1 MKAVLVCN
9 IMHALWCWTDY
20 WSGLLLQET
29 WWEHRDLSKT
39 RAVDRKENK
48 KKINELK
55 EWKRSIWLGGTA
67 KLCDKYVDS
76 LLWVTL
82 FKLQR
87 LIHWVLLCTWW
98 RCVILHDAGVVVTP
112 EVMNHIEV
120 ANLWEK
126 PSYSFSVVL
135 AVSNRSGPAHKNN
148 FSHNTGQKNTKAFI
162 CRNNGKNMR
171 RVFKQRLG
179 HNLWS

>member
-20 WSGLLLQET
+20 WSCLLLQET
-29 WWEHRDLSKT
+29 WWEHRDSSKT
-39 RAVDRKENK
+39 RAADLKEK
-48 KKINELK
+48 KKKSMSLRSKNAPSGWEVLQTCVINL
-55 EWKRSIWLGGTA
+55 WILFYGWPCLN
-67 KLCDKYVDS
+67 DS
-76 LLWVTL
+76 VWSS
-82 FKLQR
+82 KCY
-87 LIHWVLLCTWW
+87 HAHGDS
-98 RCVILHDAGVVVTP
+98 VILHDTGVVVTP
-112 EVMNHIEV
+112 EVMNHIEI

-162 CRNNGKNMR
+162 WRNNGKNMR